1 MEEMRDI
8 EALLV
13 EERVFDP
20 PEEFAREAV
29 IQDPGVYEEAHRDPE
44 GFWAKFAQELDW
56 FEPWDKVLE
65 WKPPYAKW
73 FVNGKLNVSY
83 NCLDRHIKTARKNKA
98 AIIWEGEPG
107 DSRTLTYFELY
118 REVNKFANVLKSLGV
133 KKGDR
138 ISIYLPMIPELPIAM
153 LACARIGAPHN
164 VVFSAFSPKALQ
176 ERIDDSKA
184 KILITADG
192 YYRGGRVERLKE
204 RADEALKE
212 SSSIEKTIVVRRVGR
227 EVPMEEGRDLW
238 WDELMNGA
246 KLYCEPEPMDA
257 EDTLYILYTSGTTGK
272 PKGTVHTTGGYLV
285 GIYAT
290 MKWIFD
296 VKEEDT
302 FWCTADIGWVTGHSY
317 IVYGPLAVGTTS
329 LMYESVPNYPQPD
342 RFWEIVEKY
351 NVNIFYTAPTAI
363 RAFMRDGDEW
373 PNKHDLSSLRLLGT
387 VGEPINPEAWMW
399 YYKTIGK
406 ERCPIVDTWWQTET
420 GMILISPLP
429 GITRTKPGSAT
440 RPFPGVEAEI
450 VDKDGNPIPPGRG
463 GYLAILR
470 PWPAM
475 LRTIYGD
482 PKRYEEYWTQVPGE
496 IYFAG
501 DGAKRDEDGYFWIV
515 GRIDDVINVSG
526 HRLSTMEIES
536 ALVEHPA
543 VVEAAAAAKS
553 HSLKGQAV
561 TAFVILTPG
570 YEESP
575 ELVQELRNKVAEVIG
590 PIAKPD
596 EIIFVPD
603 LPKTRS
609 GKIMRR
615 LLKDLAER
623 RKLGDTTTLRDP
635 SIVDKIKQK
644 MGA

>member
-1 MEEMRDI
+1 MEELKDI

-13 EERVFDP
+13 EERTFTP
-20 PEEFAREAV
+20 PEEFVERAN
-29 IQDPGVYEEAHRDPE
+29 ITDPGIYEEARRDPE
-44 GFWAKFAQELDW
+44 RFWANFAQELEW
-56 FEPWDKVLE
+56 FRPWKKVLE
-65 WKPPYAKW
+65 WNPPYAKW
-73 FVNGKLNVSY
+73 FVGGKLNISY
-83 NCLDRHIKTARKNKA
+83 NCLDRHVKGPRKNKA

-107 DSRTLTYFELY
+107 DTRTLTYFELY
-118 REVNKFANVLKSLGV
+118 REVNKFANVLKKLGV

-138 ISIYLPMIPELPIAM
+138 VAIYLPMIPELPIAM
-153 LACARIGAPHN
+153 LACARIGAPHS
-164 VVFSAFSPKALQ
+164 VVFSAFSSKALQ
-176 ERIDDSKA
+176 ERTEDSKA
-184 KILITADG
+184 KLLITADG
-192 YYRGGRVERLKE
+192 YYRGGKVEQLKE
-204 RADEALKE
+204 RADEAAAACP
-212 SSSIEKTIVVRRVGR
+212 SIEKVVVVKRIGR
-227 EVPMEEGRDLW
+227 EVPMQKGRDFW
-238 WDELMNGA
+238 WDELMRDA
-246 KLYCEPEPMDA
+246 PAYCEPEQMDS
-257 EDTLYILYTSGTTGK
+257 EDMLYILYTSGTTGK
-272 PKGTVHTTGGYLV
+272 PKGVVHTTGGYLV
-285 GIYAT
+285 GVYAT

-296 VKEEDT
+296 IKEEDT

-329 LMYESVPNYPQPD
+329 LIYESVPNYPQPD

-351 NVNIFYTAPTAI
+351 SVNIFYTAPTAI
-363 RAFMRDGDEW
+363 RAFTRDGEEW
-373 PNKHDLSSLRLLGT
+373 PNKHDLSSLRLLGS

-399 YYKTIGK
+399 YHRVIGK

-440 RPFPGVEAEI
+440 FPFPGVEAEI
-450 VDKDGNPIPPGRG
+450 VDKDGRPVPPGRG
-463 GYLAILR
+463 GYLAIMR

-482 PKRYEEYWTQVPGE
+482 PARYEKYWNQVPG
-496 IYFAG
+496 IYFTG
-501 DGAKRDEDGYFWIV
+501 DGAKKDEDGYFWIV

-526 HRLSTMEIES
+526 HRLSTMEVES

-543 VVEAAAAAKS
+543 VVEAAAVGKS
-553 HSLKGQAV
+553 HPLKGQAL
-561 TAFVILTPG
+561 TAFVILAPG

-575 ELVQELRNKVAEVIG
+575 ALVQELRNKVAEVIG

-615 LLKDLAER
+615 ILKDLAER
-623 RKLGDTTTLRDP
+623 RELGDTTTLRDP
-635 SIVDKIKQK
+635 AIVDEIRKK
-644 MGA
+644 MGY